1 MVNIWYKT
9 QFFKTPQPIIMNVK
23 RRDLLRQLSAL
34 PLIGSW
40 FGVSAFS
47 ETASRPLSLPTRRDY
62 YKELGLRTFINAA
75 GTYTSL
81 TGCLI
86 REEAVDAY
94 NYAAGQYV
102 VLDELQDKVGARL
115 AELIGCE
122 AATVTAGAASAI
134 TLGTAGVLSGL
145 DSEKASRIPNDLTG
159 MKSEVIMQKSHVIGY
174 AHAIKNCGVKIIE
187 VESRKEL
194 EEAINER
201 TAMLWFLNAHNFRGK
216 IQHEEFVEVGK
227 QYNIPMMNDCAADV
241 PPVEN
246 LWKYTDMGFDLVC
259 FSGGKGLRGPQ
270 SCGLLLGRKDLIAAA
285 RLSAPP
291 RGNTVGRGMK
301 VNKEEI
307 LAMMVA
313 VENYLSRDHEKDW
326 KLWEAQIK
334 LISDSAKAV
343 SGVTTEIHVPD
354 IANHVPS
361 LNISWNEEKVKT
373 TPNEVRQALRD
384 GHPSIET
391 VGGSESVNITTWM
404 LNPGEERIVARRLRE
419 ILSAAS

>member
-1 MVNIWYKT
+1 M
-9 QFFKTPQPIIMNVK
+9 PIK
-23 RRDLLRQLSAL
+23 RRDLLKQLSAL
-34 PLIGSW
+34 PLVGGM
-40 FGVSAFS
+40 FGASTLSAVAAPAI
-47 ETASRPLSLPTRRDY
+47 TKPGRDF

-86 REEAVDAY
+86 APEAVEAY
-94 NYAAGQYV
+94 NYASGQYV
-102 VLDELQDKVGARL
+102 TLDGLQDKVGERL

-159 MKSEVIMQKSHVIGY
+159 MKSEVIMQKAHVIGY

-187 VESRKEL
+187 VETRQEL
-194 EEAINER
+194 EDAINEK
-201 TAMLWFLNAHNFRGK
+201 TAMLWFLNAHNFQGK
-216 IQHEEFVEVGK
+216 IQYKEFIEVGK
-227 QYNIPMMNDCAADV
+227 KYGIPMMNDCAADV

-313 VENYLSRDHEKDW
+313 VETYLSKDHEKEW
-326 KLWEAQIK
+326 KLWESQIQ
-334 LISDSAKAV
+334 LIHDEAAKVA
-343 SGVTTEIHVPD
+343 GVTPEIHVPE

-361 LNISWNEEKVKT
+361 LKIAWDQDKVKI

-404 LNPGEERIVARRLRE
+404 MNPGEERIVARRVRE
-419 ILSAAS
+419 ILAEAS